1 MENNEIEFKVFYPDE
16 PETHEKNAVV
26 GWSFSP
32 VPPVTVV
39 SVTGHVEEER
49 SDLTIKLSDGT
60 LLQFQC
66 TYHIGPP
73 DGRKRDYAI
82 LIIDG
87 EQECD
92 VTEAYMENLEEYGN
106 NVIAVLKTYEAEVLK
121 LITEVMT
128 LVNR

>member
-1 MENNEIEFKVFYPDE
+1 MGNNEIEFKVFYPDE

-60 LLQFQC
+60 ILQFQC

-87 EQECD
+87 KHECDERDVCD
-92 VTEAYMENLEEYGN
+92 VTKAYMENLEEYGN
-106 NVIAVLKTYEAEVLK
+106 NILAVLKTYETEVLK
-121 LITEVMT
+121 LI
-128 LVNR
+128 NI